1 MKRIFI
7 FPTIEEA
14 KAFILTEPR
23 DPVFVGGVGM
33 AEIAA
38 ATLRAVKAKKPQLV
52 VLAGIAGAC
61 DRTLRRGEVVEVV
74 TECIAGIPERYA
86 RKYETSGPDLG
97 LPLAAG
103 VTVSRSGDGAAAKD
117 GPKSAA
123 EGTGHAAGD
132 AGFAEPHPGFTAD
145 DRAGHAAEGT
155 HHQTPGN
162 ARNQPGNMAAPIGFE
177 TPDDTERTALGTQ
190 PGIQDNAGNPAQ
202 RPEGSPENTSEG
214 YLPEV
219 ENMEGAAFFA
229 VCDALGVAC
238 CQIRAVSNYVGEP
251 FGQWAVEEAVG
262 NLTEKLNQIF
272 ENNE

>member
-74 TECIAGIPERYA
+74 CERIAGIPERYA
-86 RKYETSGPDLG
+86 REYETSGPDLG

-103 VTVSRSGDGAAAKD
+103 VTVNRSGDGAAATG

-123 EGTGHAAGD
+123 EGTQ
-132 AGFAEPHPGFTAD
+132 
-145 DRAGHAAEGT
+145 R
-155 HHQTPGN
+155 QTPGN

-190 PGIQDNAGNPAQ
+190 PGIPDNAGNLPQ
-202 RPEGSPENTSEG
+202 KPEGSPEDTPQE

-272 ENNE
+272 ESNE